1 MANPT
6 NTSPFYLT
14 TAIVYPN
21 GRPHIG
27 HAYELIA
34 SDAIAR
40 FFRLEGREVYFQTGS
55 DEHGIKMMQT
65 ARDLGITPKE
75 LADQNAKVFTDM
87 GEALDCSAD
96 RFIRTTEE
104 THKEACQA
112 IWKKMEANGDIY
124 KDSYSGWYSVRD
136 EAYYDEGE
144 TEKREDGK
152 RYGPQGTEVEWVDEE
167 SYFFRLSAYGD
178 KLLALYEEQ
187 PEYIGPHER
196 KNEIVSFVKS
206 GLRDLSVSRTTFDWG
221 VPVPGDEKHVMYV
234 WVDALTN
241 YITGVGYPDTDSEV
255 FKKFWPA
262 DAHII
267 GKDITRFHAIY
278 WPAFLMSANI
288 ELPKRVFGHGFV
300 LNKGEKMSKSGG
312 NSLDPFDLANEYG
325 VDQIRYFLLR
335 EVPFGNDGSYSHEA
349 IVNRVNADLA
359 NDLGN
364 LAQRSLSMVFKNL
377 DGKLDAPQSLS
388 AEDLSL
394 IHI

>member
-1 MANPT
+1 MADPI

-75 LADQNAKVFTDM
+75 LADQNAQVFIDM

-96 RFIRTTEE
+96 RFIRTTEDM
-104 THKEACQA
+104 HKEACQA

-136 EAYYDEGE
+136 EAYYDESE

-178 KLLALYEEQ
+178 RLLALYEEQ
-187 PEYIGPHER
+187 PDYIGPRER

-221 VPVPGDEKHVMYV
+221 VPVPGDEKHVM
-234 WVDALTN
+234 
-241 YITGVGYPDTDSEV
+241 
-255 FKKFWPA
+255 
-262 DAHII
+262 
-267 GKDITRFHAIY
+267 
-278 WPAFLMSANI
+278 
-288 ELPKRVFGHGFV
+288 
-300 LNKGEKMSKSGG
+300 
-312 NSLDPFDLANEYG
+312 
-325 VDQIRYFLLR
+325 
-335 EVPFGNDGSYSHEA
+335 
-349 IVNRVNADLA
+349 
-359 NDLGN
+359 
-364 LAQRSLSMVFKNL
+364 
-377 DGKLDAPQSLS
+377 
-388 AEDLSL
+388 
-394 IHI
+394 